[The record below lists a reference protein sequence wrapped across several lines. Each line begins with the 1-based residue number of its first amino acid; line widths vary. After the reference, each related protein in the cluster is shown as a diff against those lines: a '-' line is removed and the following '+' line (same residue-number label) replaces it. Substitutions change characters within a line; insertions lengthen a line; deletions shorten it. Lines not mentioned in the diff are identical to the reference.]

1 MPGTAPRPLRLTR
14 RRALAAG
21 LGAAA
26 LPLPFIRARAA
37 TPTPIRIGYGVPLS
51 SPYAQEALEMA
62 RGAQIAVSMFNDAG
76 GLHGQKAE
84 LLVRDFRLNARVA
97 AAGTAELLKDGVGF
111 MSGGLSPGVMLAINR
126 VARAHDVIFNGIS
139 QSDLLTAVPA
149 FAPTTFHEG
158 PTPHMSSRV
167 LGDYTYPQYGHRV
180 AFLAVNYSVGQ
191 ELVRGLKDA
200 GAQYGIKP
208 VAEEYHPIGTS
219 DFTPYLKRIAA
230 AKPTLVFFCNY
241 GPDQQFS
248 VQQATWA
255 GFKKTA
261 KLAVPVISM
270 TARLAA
276 GSDAYEGV
284 IGATGYYWR
293 LEDHIASA
301 NRFNHRFREM
311 NEGRVPTDYAALG
324 FAGPMAILQGIT
336 HAGSTETKKVI
347 AAMEAMTYD
356 IYKGPE
362 HYRSCD
368 HQAVQAMYVVESRFT
383 VDASDR
389 DVFRI
394 VKSYPATPSI
404 LPTCASEGHH

>member
-1 MPGTAPRPLRLTR
+1 MPGTAPRPLRRTR
-14 RRALAAG
+14 RHALAAG

-26 LPLPFIRARAA
+26 LPLPFVRARAA
-37 TPTPIRIGYGVPLS
+37 TPPIRIGYGVPLS
-51 SPYAQEALEMA
+51 SPYAQEALEMV
-62 RGAQIAVSMFNDAG
+62 RGAQAAVSLFNDAG
-76 GLHGQKAE
+76 GLHGRKAE

-97 AAGTAELLKDGVGF
+97 AAGTAELLKDGVDF

-139 QSDLLTAVPA
+139 QSDQIVAAPA
-149 FAPTTFHEG
+149 FGPTTFHEG

-167 LGDYTYPQYGHRV
+167 LGDYAYPQYGHRV
-180 AFLAVNYSVGQ
+180 AFLAVNYAVGK
-191 ELVRGLKDA
+191 ELVLGLKAA
-200 GAQYGIKP
+200 GAKYGIKP

-394 VKSYPATPSI
+394 VKSYPATPSM